1 MEENTKNLS
10 IEEYEDKETKSGKPF
25 TRFKTNKGWL
35 SCFNKKACD
44 AIKKFKGESVQVVI
58 KQSGDFENIEK
69 FVGAGEEEAE
79 EEAEE
84 KSNIKLFE
92 KIKDALLTIPGI
104 DPDDFLM
111 ELMNINNEVE
121 SN

>member
-1 MEENTKNLS
+1 MT
-10 IEEYEDKETKSGKPF
+10 
-25 TRFKTNKGWL
+25 TR
-35 SCFNKKACD
+35 KKL
-44 AIKKFKGESVQVVI
+44 IV
-58 KQSGDFENIEK
+58 DF
-69 FVGAGEEEAE
+69 AT
-79 EEAEE
+79 EE